1 MKKILYSCVLLVVLT
16 GCHNPKNTELPAT
29 VDQLPSIQEDISKL
43 SDEERTL
50 LASYMMRSMLSHGLL
65 GGASGNTY
73 IPPGTTIGQA
83 IADQRKFVR
92 EQDVEN
98 KRQEQLKTEL
108 QKKQDAQTAQ
118 MRNSVTVT
126 VVSKSIEP
134 EIGYSGIVTDENLVV
149 EFGYRNNTL
158 KNIAGVKGT
167 ISIVDLFGDEMS
179 AFNVSNDDT
188 IKVGESSVW
197 RGSRSVRYSLGNSQD
212 RKWAEL
218 SDDKYKVV
226 WKPDTIVFED
236 GSQIKLEK

>member
-1 MKKILYSCVLLVVLT
+1 MKKIVYSCVLLAVLA
-16 GCHNPKNTELPAT
+16 GCSSPKNTEIPAK
-29 VDQLPSIQEDISKL
+29 VDQLTTIQEDVAKL
-43 SDEERTL
+43 SDEEREL
-50 LASYMMRSMLSHGLL
+50 LAGYMMRSMLSHGLL

-73 IPPGTTIGQA
+73 VPPGTTIGEA
-83 IADQRKFVR
+83 IADQRQFIKK
-92 EQDVEN
+92 QDIEN

-108 QKKQDAQTAQ
+108 QKRQDTQTAQ
-118 MRNSVTVT
+118 MRNAVTVT

-134 EIGYSGIVTDENLVV
+134 EIGYSGIVTDENIVV

-218 SDDKYKVV
+218 SDDKYTVV
-226 WKPDTIVFED
+226 WQPNVIVFED
-236 GSQIKLEK
+236 GTQIKLDQ

>member
-1 MKKILYSCVLLVVLT
+1 MQKILYSCVLLAVLT
-16 GCHNPKNTELPAT
+16 GCHNPKNTELPAK
-29 VDQLPSIQEDISKL
+29 VDQLPSIQEDVSKL
-43 SDEERTL
+43 PDEDRAL
-50 LASYMMRSMLSHGLL
+50 LASYVMRSMLSQGLME
-65 GGASGNTY
+65 GASGNTH
-73 IPPGTTIGQA
+73 IPPGTTIGKA
-83 IADQRKFVR
+83 IADQREFMKH
-92 EQDVEN
+92 QDAEN
-98 KRQEQLKTEL
+98 KRQEQLKSEL
-108 QKKQDAQTAQ
+108 QKKQDVQTAQ
-118 MRNSVTVT
+118 MRNAVTVT

-179 AFNVSNDDT
+179 VFNVSNDDT

-197 RGSRSVRYSLGNSQD
+197 RGSRSVRYSFGNKHD

-236 GSQIKLEK
+236 GTQIKLDK